1 MQEKTVDFNIEVV
14 EVRERKLPELT
25 DELAQKIDKDCK
37 TVKEWK
43 AKLTDEINAR
53 FETENKQKVEQ
64 AVLDALI
71 EENPMEIP
79 EAMVEQEVN
88 LSLMQFEYSMAQQ
101 GMDLKQYMQITNK
114 TQDDL
119 RNEARESSRN
129 NVHLRKII
137 ESVIEKEKITVSDD
151 DLNAEIASWN
161 DEKVKTLDDYK
172 SSKDSQVETLKN
184 NLLNK
189 KAREFLIDSAKI
201 K

>member
-1 MQEKTVDFNIEVV
+1 
-14 EVRERKLPELT
+14 
-25 DELAQKIDKDCK
+25 
-37 TVKEWK
+37 
-43 AKLTDEINAR
+43 
-53 FETENKQKVEQ
+53 
-64 AVLDALI
+64 
-71 EENPMEIP
+71 
-79 EAMVEQEVN
+79 
-88 LSLMQFEYSMAQQ
+88 MAQQ

-137 ESVIEKEKITVSDD
+137 ESVIEKEKMTVSDD
-151 DLNAEIASWN
+151 ELNTEIASWN
-161 DEKVKTLDDYK
+161 DEKIKTLDDYK

>member
-1 MQEKTVDFNIEVV
+1 M
-14 EVRERKLPELT
+14 T
-25 DELAQKIDKDCK
+25 DELAQKNDKDCK

-53 FETENKQKVEQ
+53 FETENKQKKEQ

-137 ESVIEKEKITVSDD
+137 ESVIEKEKMTVSDD
-151 DLNAEIASWN
+151 ELNTEIASWN
-161 DEKVKTLDDYK
+161 DEKIKTFDDYK

-189 KAREFLIDSAKI
+189 KLENS
-201 K
+201 